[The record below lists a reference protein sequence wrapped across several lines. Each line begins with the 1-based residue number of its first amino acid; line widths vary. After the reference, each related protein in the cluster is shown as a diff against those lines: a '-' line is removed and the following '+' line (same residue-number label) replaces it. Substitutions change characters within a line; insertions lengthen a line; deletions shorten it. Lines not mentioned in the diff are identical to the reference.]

1 MENSIT
7 KPFFN
12 IYAMH
17 EKYMKKQHRNSPREA
32 LHLRDEN
39 KQGRRNKVPNVRC
52 MELIHSEKMWKTF
65 LHISQISREIIALV
79 KITGIYR

>member
-1 MENSIT
+1 
-7 KPFFN
+7 
-12 IYAMH
+12 
-17 EKYMKKQHRNSPREA
+17 MKKQRRNSPREA

-65 LHISQISREIIALV
+65 CIFP
-79 KITGIYR
+79 K